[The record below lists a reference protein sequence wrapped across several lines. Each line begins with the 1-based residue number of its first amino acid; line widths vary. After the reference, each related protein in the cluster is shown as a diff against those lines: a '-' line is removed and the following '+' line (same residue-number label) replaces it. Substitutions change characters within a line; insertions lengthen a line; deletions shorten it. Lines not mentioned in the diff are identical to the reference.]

1 MDTQAFVQGDWVPAC
16 GGTETATKTR
26 SGRTLLYMWNR
37 ATGEHSYYDCDRDLF
52 LTNEE
57 AGEALQLS

>member
-1 MDTQAFVQGDWVPAC
+1 MVPDRVVIDDWVPAC

-37 ATGEHSYYDCDRDLF
+37 TTGEHAYYDCCRDVF

-57 AGEALQLS
+57 ASQALQMS